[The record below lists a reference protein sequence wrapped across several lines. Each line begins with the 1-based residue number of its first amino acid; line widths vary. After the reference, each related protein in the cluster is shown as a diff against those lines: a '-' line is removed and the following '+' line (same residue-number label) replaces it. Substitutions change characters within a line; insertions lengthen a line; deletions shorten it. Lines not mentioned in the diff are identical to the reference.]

1 MAMEVAVFISESGH
15 SASMH
20 DAIQLRV
27 YKFQGAKWH
36 ITRQLPFKIETGLG
50 LKEIRALMDPV
61 QDFLG
66 PCRVIAGQGITG
78 VACFELQKAG
88 FSIWTTDG
96 PPEGFLNDIREME
109 MAAEEQEGSDTPNPP
124 AAEEISPG
132 HYRISLIEVQ
142 KNQGAMTSKQVLLPI
157 LNQGGFD
164 SLEII
169 CDHVPPW
176 LEEQAEAGL
185 LQASIEPVG
194 NVKTRVTVTMTGPTL
209 PPSL

>member
-15 SASMH
+15 SASMYNATH
-20 DAIQLRV
+20 LRV
-27 YKFQGAKWH
+27 YQCQGDKWH
-36 ITRQLPFKIETGLG
+36 INRQLPFQIETSLS
-50 LKEIRALMDPV
+50 LKEIRSLMAPV

-66 PCRVIAGQGITG
+66 SCRVIAGQGITG

-88 FSIWTTDG
+88 FSIWTT
-96 PPEGFLNDIREME
+96 EGLPDEFLNDIREAE
-109 MAAEEQEGSDTPNPP
+109 IKAEEQEGSNTSNPP

-132 HYRISLIEVQ
+132 RYRISLIDVQ
-142 KNQGAMTSKQVLLPI
+142 KNQGTLTSKQVLLPI
-157 LNQGGFD
+157 LNRGRFD

-176 LEEQAEAGL
+176 LEEQVAAGM
-185 LQASIEPVG
+185 LQASIKPLDICTTLLTIT
-194 NVKTRVTVTMTGPTL
+194 KTTPTL